1 MKTNLNDQ
9 HQDQHKD
16 ESCVEIGNIEGG
28 SQSTNQGVASND
40 SSQ

>member
-1 MKTNLNDQ
+1 MKYLNNQ
-9 HQDQHKD
+9 HQDKDKD
-16 ESCVEIGNIEGG
+16 ESCVEIGDIEGG